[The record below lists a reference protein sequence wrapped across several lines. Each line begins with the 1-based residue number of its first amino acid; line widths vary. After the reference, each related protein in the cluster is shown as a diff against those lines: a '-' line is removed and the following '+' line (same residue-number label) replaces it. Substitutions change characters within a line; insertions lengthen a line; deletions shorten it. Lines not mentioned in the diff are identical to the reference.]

1 MSPSEAVILNLLD
14 GQGERFGLDLVESSF
29 GALRRGGIYV
39 VLHSME
45 EKGWV
50 SSRLED
56 GPPRRPG
63 VEPRRLYSITT
74 RGAERLRSP

>member
-14 GQGERFGLDLVESSF
+14 GQGERYGLDLVESSF
-29 GALRRGGIYV
+29 GALARGSIYV

-50 SSRLED
+50 TSRSENVPVHQDAL
-56 GPPRRPG
+56 
-63 VEPRRLYSITT
+63 PRRLYSITCA
-74 RGAERLRSP
+74 GEAALR